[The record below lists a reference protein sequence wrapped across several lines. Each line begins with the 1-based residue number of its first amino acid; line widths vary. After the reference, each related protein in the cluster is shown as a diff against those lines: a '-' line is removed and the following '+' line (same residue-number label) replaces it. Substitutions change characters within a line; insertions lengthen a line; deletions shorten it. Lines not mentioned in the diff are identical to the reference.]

1 MKGTIRSAIIRA
13 VPALAAA
20 SAIFLWCGQAQA
32 GPAPSYRVLH
42 TFCARGFTCPE
53 GANPASDQLVRDAGG
68 DLFGTAE
75 SGGQSGDGTI
85 YELVP
90 KHGGARYFK
99 KVLRTFCVTSK
110 CSTGGHP
117 FSGVI
122 KDTAGNLYGTTPSG
136 LSACGTVYEAV
147 LSGGKYTMKLLHA
160 FASAGGDGCNP
171 TGGALGYHGKDSGQ
185 LYDGTSPL
193 FGITNAGGANG
204 RGAVFELVPPKPGRK
219 PWTEA
224 VIYSYCQITGCADGH
239 DPVGNV
245 VMDSSDDLYVTAAEA
260 AAGLIFELAP
270 DGSGGFIKEPVY
282 ASATQEVFGI
292 LRITSDGTLYG
303 VANSGGPTGSGTLFK
318 LVPDVGGAFDYTDLH
333 DFCAAS
339 DCTDGAN
346 PFSITIDQG
355 GDIFGVAGGG
365 PNAAPDGSPSGAGV
379 LFRYSTGGNYSVLH
393 NFCAEANCADGGEPS
408 SGLTT
413 DGNGDVFGV
422 TFYGGV
428 DFSTGAGVVY
438 ELLF

>member
-122 KDTAGNLYGTTPSG
+122 KDTVVVPTYGRASVDFTADQPG
-136 LSACGTVYEAV
+136 L
-147 LSGGKYTMKLLHA
+147 
-160 FASAGGDGCNP
+160 
-171 TGGALGYHGKDSGQ
+171 
-185 LYDGTSPL
+185 
-193 FGITNAGGANG
+193 
-204 RGAVFELVPPKPGRK
+204 
-219 PWTEA
+219 
-224 VIYSYCQITGCADGH
+224 
-239 DPVGNV
+239 
-245 VMDSSDDLYVTAAEA
+245 
-260 AAGLIFELAP
+260 
-270 DGSGGFIKEPVY
+270 
-282 ASATQEVFGI
+282 
-292 LRITSDGTLYG
+292 
-303 VANSGGPTGSGTLFK
+303 TLFHCHIQHHM
-318 LVPDVGGAFDYTDLH
+318 DYGFKAL
-333 DFCAAS
+333 
-339 DCTDGAN
+339 
-346 PFSITIDQG
+346 
-355 GDIFGVAGGG
+355 
-365 PNAAPDGSPSGAGV
+365 
-379 LFRYSTGGNYSVLH
+379 LRYS
-393 NFCAEANCADGGEPS
+393 
-408 SGLTT
+408 
-413 DGNGDVFGV
+413 
-422 TFYGGV
+422 
-428 DFSTGAGVVY
+428 
-438 ELLF
+438 